1 MFKWIMTN
9 FFLKRQ
15 SLLLPASTQQAHSKQ
30 TSTDKFLL
38 QASEE
43 DTSRTTR
50 LVQHGHTT
58 RLGTTT
64 KAEGATLSSDQHGL
78 IPCVKAT
85 EVSYS

>member
-1 MFKWIMTN
+1 MFKLTKTD

-15 SLLLPASTQQAHSKQ
+15 DSPLPASTQQAHSKQ

-50 LVQHGHTT
+50 LVQRGHTT
-58 RLGTTT
+58 RLGTAT
-64 KAEGATLSSDQHGL
+64 KAKGATLSSD
-78 IPCVKAT
+78 
-85 EVSYS
+85 